1 MTMTKFPENF
11 LWGGATAAN
20 QCEGAWNE
28 DGKGMSV
35 ADCTRYK
42 KDIDPSDY
50 EGQHA
55 ISEVDIQKAMA
66 SDDVHI
72 YGKRHGS
79 DCYHRYIEDMDLFQE
94 MGFKVLRV
102 SIPWTRIYPNGI
114 EDEPNEKGL
123 QHYENLFRAM
133 KERGIEPLV
142 TLHHYEMP
150 LYLANH
156 YDGWYK
162 REVIDLFLKF
172 CRTVFARYKGLVKY
186 WLTFNEIDSVFRH
199 PFTTIGYVQERYPEE
214 KREEMIYQ
222 SLHHQFVAGALATKM
237 LHEMVPDALMGCM
250 ITRTLTYPEDCNPAN
265 VKLAMLDNRKNYFY
279 SDVQVRGHY
288 PNHIKQEWARKGIH
302 VRFAEDDEKI
312 LRESTADF
320 LSFSYYMSRV
330 ASIDA
335 SSKEQ
340 VSGNITGGT
349 KNPYLAT
356 SEWNWQIDP
365 TGLEIALTELYD
377 RYEKP
382 LFIAENGLGCRDKV
396 EPDGSIQDDYRIA
409 YFQTHIQAIADAI
422 ANGVTVMGYTPWGC
436 IDMVSMST
444 CQMSKRYGFIYVDAD
459 DDGYGTYNRS
469 RKKSFYWYKKVIATN
484 GEDLSN

>member
-1 MTMTKFPENF
+1 MGMLFAYAGIVGFSVSAVRAVIMYGLAMGARLVHRTYDLPTAMSAAMILLLIENPMYLLYSGFQMSF
-11 LWGGATAAN
+11 LAVLGIHLAQGR
-20 QCEGAWNE
+20 GRI
-28 DGKGMSV
+28 MSGV
-35 ADCTRYK
+35 
-42 KDIDPSDY
+42 IL
-50 EGQHA
+50 
-55 ISEVDIQKAMA
+55 V
-66 SDDVHI
+66 
-72 YGKRHGS
+72 
-79 DCYHRYIEDMDLFQE
+79 
-94 MGFKVLRV
+94 
-102 SIPWTRIYPNGI
+102 
-114 EDEPNEKGL
+114 
-123 QHYENLFRAM
+123 
-133 KERGIEPLV
+133 LV
-142 TLHHYEMP
+142 TLPVVLRCYYEMP

-199 PFTTIGYVQERYPEE
+199 PFTTIGYVQERYPQE

-312 LRESTADF
+312 LRENTADF